1 MTKKKKHDFDIE
13 DYIKTHKSLS
23 RLEELER
30 NGGRWVAKDR
40 PHKNKKKYNRKRD
53 RRIDFDYPFSFI
65 FNKKNLFLYNF
76 INCILTINHFNYFIS
91 FWNKIHYRIFTFTC

>member
-1 MTKKKKHDFDIE
+1 MVIKHIKKHDFDFE
-13 DYIKTHKSLS
+13 DYIKTNKALS

-53 RRIDFDYPFSFI
+53 RRIDFDCPFY
-65 FNKKNLFLYNF
+65 LY
-76 INCILTINHFNYFIS
+76 IIGYSLTTS
-91 FWNKIHYRIFTFTC
+91 